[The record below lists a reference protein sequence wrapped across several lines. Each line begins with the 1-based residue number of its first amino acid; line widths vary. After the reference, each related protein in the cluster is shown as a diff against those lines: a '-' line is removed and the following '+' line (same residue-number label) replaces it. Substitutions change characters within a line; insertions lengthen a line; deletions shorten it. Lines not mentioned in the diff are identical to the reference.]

1 MLHPTDKNKSL
12 LKARLLLLILLF
24 FSAEWAINSVSAQS
38 TSSPYNKSISGCLD
52 VKATNYNPT
61 ANIQA
66 KDEYDNLRCT
76 YASCDDIPSDGCL
89 YTNSFSEWNDF
100 FGPKDCENYGGGHA
114 YRDVWMKMQP
124 TSMQRQLFN
133 PKTTMETFYVSM
145 RHARRH
151 HMMGVFTSNHSARI
165 AKVLAMNPVQAL
177 VE

>member
-1 MLHPTDKNKSL
+1 MDAFTKIHSPNGM
-12 LKARLLLLILLF
+12 II
-24 FSAEWAINSVSAQS
+24 SALRI
-38 TSSPYNKSISGCLD
+38 
-52 VKATNYNPT
+52 VKIMA
-61 ANIQA
+61 
-66 KDEYDNLRCT
+66 
-76 YASCDDIPSDGCL
+76 
-89 YTNSFSEWNDF
+89 
-100 FGPKDCENYGGGHA
+100 GGHA